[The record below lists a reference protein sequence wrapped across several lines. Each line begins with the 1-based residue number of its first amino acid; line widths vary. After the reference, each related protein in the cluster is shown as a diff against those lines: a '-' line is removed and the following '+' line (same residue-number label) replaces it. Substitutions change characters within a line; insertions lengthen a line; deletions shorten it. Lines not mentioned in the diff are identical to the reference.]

1 MVYITPTRILLGL
14 EEAVKDSRGIR
25 MLKPENLIQVKFR
38 DENFSTFPLEC
49 VEQIFLRCYL
59 GGINIAGRQFHEFG
73 GSSSLFREHG
83 SYFYATN
90 DKTDIIRWWQ
100 KLGQFKIE
108 APSKVGARIGQYFT
122 SATQITMKVRQSN
135 VQVFNDIMSNSKDSR
150 GNSFCF
156 SDGVGTISPDFAAQ
170 ISQDLQLPYIPSA
183 FQIRYAGCK
192 GMVFIDKEDHC
203 QDRQLFGNGGKYLL
217 CFRKSQQKFIVENN
231 DEYLDFDV
239 VNFSTPTP
247 ANLFPVFTAML
258 DSLAYCGN
266 TRKKLHERLRQ
277 LQYQRFLEIIKP
289 LAINAQFI
297 KTLKTLPQYFPISA
311 IEDKFLIEEPF
322 LRSMIEAKA
331 VSNAK
336 LMMSKCQLQLPM
348 SLARAVFGIMDP
360 TGILNHGEIFFKYS
374 EPSSLNTKTV
384 LIQEKVGIT
393 KGPIYHAGDIRFLRS
408 VDIPA
413 LHHLSDVLV
422 FPSRGFR
429 PHPDEIGGGDLD
441 GDTYIIFWD
450 PDLIPN
456 WEAPSADYTA
466 PSVEHIE
473 KVDLYNLQDKH
484 PHFRVQYA
492 KENNLEQISTCHLA
506 HLVTHQPF
514 HKDCTKIAKKGEIAV
529 HRTTNF
535 KKR

>member
-1 MVYITPTRILLGL
+1 MKIFQP
-14 EEAVKDSRGIR
+14 S
-25 MLKPENLIQVKFR
+25 
-38 DENFSTFPLEC
+38 FSNVLNKY
-49 VEQIFLRCYL
+49 FLRCFL
-59 GGINIAGRQFHEFG
+59 VGINIAGRQFHEFG
-73 GSSSLFREHG
+73 GSSSLFRERG

-90 DKTDIIRWWQ
+90 DKTAIIRLWQ
-100 KLGQFKIE
+100 KFGQFKIE
-108 APSKVGARIGQYFT
+108 APSKVGARIGQYFI
-122 SATQITMKVRQSN
+122 SATEITMNVRKSN
-135 VQVFNDIMSNSKDSR
+135 VQVFNDIMSYSKDST
-150 GNSFCF
+150 GNLFCF

-170 ISQDLQLPYIPSA
+170 ISSGLQLSYIPSA
-183 FQIRYAGCK
+183 FQIRYAGYK

-217 CFRKSQQKFIVENN
+217 CFRKSQQKFVVENN

-258 DSLAYCGN
+258 DFLAYCGN

-289 LAINAQFI
+289 LAINVQFI

-311 IEDKFLIEEPF
+311 IDDKFLIEEPF
-322 LRSMIEAKA
+322 LRSLIEAKA

-336 LMMSKCQLQLPM
+336 LMMRKWQLQLPM

-360 TGILNHGEIFFKYS
+360 T
-374 EPSSLNTKTV
+374 
-384 LIQEKVGIT
+384 
-393 KGPIYHAGDIRFLRS
+393 
-408 VDIPA
+408 
-413 LHHLSDVLV
+413 V

-456 WEAPSADYTA
+456 WEALPADYTA

-473 KVDLYNLQDKH
+473 KVDLHNLQDKH

-514 HKDCTKIAKKGEIAV
+514 HKDCTKIAKKGEIALNFSKSGLAAEPLEEQEKPGYWPKFMIKS
-529 HRTTNF
+529 HEPAFTNSHILSYF
-535 KKR
+535 HERATSFYYLIQNADMAAMNQTVFTYKMPYIKPEKMDLVILFQG